1 MGHKQY
7 ESAESRWRDR
17 LGRFSRGKKQSVK
30 EFCRREGVSEA
41 SFYQW
46 RKRLGG
52 RAHAGSRRSTPIR
65 RERKCQNGFVPV
77 KVAAAPVAEVA
88 LPSGVVVRVPATNVE
103 ALRVAIAAGD
113 EVCREV
119 T

>member
-1 MGHKQY
+1 
-7 ESAESRWRDR
+7 
-17 LGRFSRGKKQSVK
+17 
-30 EFCRREGVSEA
+30 
-41 SFYQW
+41 
-46 RKRLGG
+46 
-52 RAHAGSRRSTPIR
+52 
-65 RERKCQNGFVPV
+65 VPV